1 MKFCHWLE
9 LLRFFPTQF
18 CDYVGQLLGTHWLLA
33 LSPHTQEEK
42 SMGTMGNPGEHLLTA
57 PPSTMLH
64 PMASSKGCSPQL
76 PFLWSTS
83 TTVPRGLQAQREPQA
98 WSTSSLT
105 PLLCGCS
112 LHFPSLS
119 FSLTHCRASILLHL
133 KLAFA
138 EASSWAQ
145 PSPVLGPSSFTT
157 WPHCP
162 PILYVFVLLTNAGT
176 NIRGPKTFS
185 QAVFQGTIL
194 GRGDTPHYNLTLI

>member
-112 LHFPSLS
+112 LHFPSLP
-119 FSLTHCRASILLHL
+119 FPFPSLTAERAFCFISNLPLLRQ
-133 KLAFA
+133 AA
-138 EASSWAQ
+138 G
-145 PSPVLGPSSFTT
+145 PSQALCLGPLLSPHGHTAPPSFMY
-157 WPHCP
+157 
-162 PILYVFVLLTNAGT
+162 LFY
-176 NIRGPKTFS
+176 
-185 QAVFQGTIL
+185 
-194 GRGDTPHYNLTLI
+194 